1 LNSTDVIKYIKD
13 NHPEFK
19 ITYNKIAKTYLI
31 TDTDNDLSV
40 AYLHKDSFYFYS
52 IMLSRDFGDTSPHFI
67 GQYEDWDIDI
77 IELLIEEY
85 YESKRK
91 VELYLKL
98 YKANKLK
105 NRIKKDFE

>member
-1 LNSTDVIKYIKD
+1 MNSTDIIKYVKG
-13 NHPEFK
+13 NHPEFE
-19 ITYNKIAKTYLI
+19 IAHDKIAKTYLI

-52 IMLSRDFGDTSPHFI
+52 IMLSKDFGDIRPHFI
-67 GQYEDWDIDI
+67 GHYKDWDIDI

-91 VELYLKL
+91 TELYLKL
-98 YKANKLK
+98 YKANKAK
-105 NRIKKDFE
+105 EKIEKDF

>member
-1 LNSTDVIKYIKD
+1 MKD
-13 NHPEFK
+13 NHPEFE
-19 ITYNKIAKTYLI
+19 ITCDKIAKTYLI

-52 IMLSRDFGDTSPHFI
+52 IMLSMDFDDTRPHFI
-67 GQYEDWDIDI
+67 GKYEDWDIGI

-98 YKANKLK
+98 YKAKQAK
-105 NRIKKDFE
+105 EKIEKDF